1 MRRGPVLAAVAGT
14 GAAAALAVVFG
25 GEPALVAAFDGD
37 PAPTPSSATLSY
49 AEVTRGDLA
58 DTETVDGMLAYA
70 DERVLRAGPPGTLT
84 AIRGKGTSVRRGQTL
99 YTVNRRPVTLFYGKI
114 PLYRELSVGVSGA
127 DVAQLE
133 RNLKALGHGAG
144 LTVDD
149 HFTAVTAAAV
159 ARWQAGRNLPVTGA
173 VDAAQVAVL
182 PGTAWVKQ
190 AEAQVG
196 DPVSAGD
203 ELLVVRSTR
212 RVVTIDLDLADQH
225 LARKGA
231 DVEMELPDG
240 TRLKGEISKVGVVA
254 EVSEDSVTVDV
265 EVTPHGGTGD
275 LREVPVTVDL
285 RSETR
290 EDVLSVP
297 VEALLALREGGY
309 GVRTPQGDVI
319 AVKPG
324 LFAGGR
330 VEVTGAGLSEGMM
343 VEVPAS

>member
-1 MRRGPVLAAVAGT
+1 MRRAVLAGAVVSAGSV
-14 GAAAALAVVFG
+14 AALAVTLGG
-25 GEPALVAAFDGD
+25 GEPAAAPSPTTA
-37 PAPTPSSATLSY
+37 PAY
-49 AEVTRGDLA
+49 AEVTREDLA
-58 DTETVDGMLAYA
+58 DSETVDGMLAYA
-70 DERVLRAGPPGTLT
+70 DERVLRAGRSGTLT
-84 AIRGKGTSVRRGQTL
+84 AIKDKGTSVKRGQTL
-99 YTVNRRPVTLFYGKI
+99 YAVDRGPVTLFYGKMPI
-114 PLYRELSVGVSGA
+114 YRELSVGVNGA
-127 DVAQLE
+127 DVLQLE
-133 RNLKALGHGAG
+133 RNLKALGYAAG

-149 HFTAVTAAAV
+149 HFTTATAAAV
-159 ARWQAGRNLPVTGA
+159 AGWQADRKLPVTGA

-182 PGTAWVKQ
+182 PGPAWVKQ
-190 AEAQVG
+190 TKAQVG
-196 DPVSAGD
+196 DPVSAGA

-212 RVVTIDLDLADQH
+212 RVVTIDLDIADQH

-231 DVEMELPDG
+231 EVEMELPDG
-240 TRLKGEISKVGVVA
+240 TRLKGTISKVGVVA

-265 EVTPHGGTGD
+265 EVAPRGATGA

-309 GVRTPQGDVI
+309 GVRSQQGAVI

-330 VEVTGAGLSEGMM
+330 VEVTGAGLSEGMK